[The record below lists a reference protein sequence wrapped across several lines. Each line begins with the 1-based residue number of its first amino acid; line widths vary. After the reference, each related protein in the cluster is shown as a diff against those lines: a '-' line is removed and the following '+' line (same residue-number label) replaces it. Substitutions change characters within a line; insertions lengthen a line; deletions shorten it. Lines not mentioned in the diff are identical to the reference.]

1 MMQTSR
7 VGRSAVAWALAV
19 ACAGCGLGL
28 GLVGTSAGAGVA
40 FAGEA
45 GAVAASAAADGEVGG
60 AGSDAASSASDAGT
74 SSGASAG
81 AGEIAVAAGL
91 EGADAEAVAQGKTV
105 KCIDQYFT
113 NLADAVELANQNG
126 GGTIAILADTV
137 ATDDASKTATIGFR
151 TSIMIKSEG
160 DEPLRIYRA
169 EGQTGPM
176 LAITDG
182 TINLKNVTFDASGEQ
197 ATAPVIAISDQAV
210 VKFGKGLTIT
220 GNTTDGSGVAEAV
233 AASAASVSGKS
244 AKLTLKE
251 GCVISGCVGTG
262 AVQAAIVNDGA
273 TVDNEGATF
282 ENNTVEQGDNPNYA
296 GTGKL
301 KGDEI

>member
-1 MMQTSR
+1 MRTTSR
-7 VGRSAVAWALAV
+7 AGRCAIAWALAV
-19 ACAGCGLGL
+19 TCAGCGMGAGL
-28 GLVGTSAGAGVA
+28 SIAPASNVALAAGQSQEADAGASA
-40 FAGEA
+40 KTDGEA
-45 GAVAASAAADGEVGG
+45 SGT
-60 AGSDAASSASDAGT
+60 ASSASDGGA
-74 SSGASAG
+74 SSGAAASG
-81 AGEIAVAAGL
+81 DIAVAAGL

-126 GGTIAILADTV
+126 GGTIALLADTV
-137 ATDDASKTATIGFR
+137 ATDDSAKTATIGFR

-182 TINLKNVTFDASGEQ
+182 TINLKNVTFDATGEK

-210 VKFGKGLTIT
+210 VKFGKGLTIM
-220 GNTTDGSGVAEAV
+220 GNTTDSSGVAETV

-251 GCVISGCVGTG
+251 GCTISNCVGSGSTL
-262 AVQAAIVNDGA
+262 AAIVNDGA

-282 ENNTVEQGDNPNYA
+282 EGNSVEQGDNPDYA